1 MNGRSSTAL
10 SETQCRSNSS
20 ERLPNLPMMPE
31 RITYSTHTP
40 AVFFVFDR
48 GDHFSAGF
56 HGTPEKRIRIFHHH
70 HHAHHGSKEPSAAN
84 RLRAEVQEF
93 RSFIGHPKFRSS
105 HRHLRYHA

>member
-20 ERLPNLPMMPE
+20 LERLPNLPMMSE

-40 AVFFVFDR
+40 AVFLVFDGRNHGGTSAR
-48 GDHFSAGF
+48 GTREDRVRISHDHD
-56 HGTPEKRIRIFHHH
+56 
-70 HHAHHGSKEPSAAN
+70 HAHHGAAKI
-84 RLRAEVQEF
+84 RPKRFRAEVQEF
-93 RSFIGHPKFRSS
+93 RSFIGHPKLRSS